1 MPELRIL
8 LSPLLLALALTA
20 CSGDSAAGKKTAT
33 RPPAPVAVGSVEQ
46 GPITLR
52 RVFSGTLEAAAEVQI
67 AARVS
72 GPVERIAVDLGD
84 AVKSGEVIAWIDDDE
99 LVQASLQAEAD
110 LAVAEAT
117 LREAQA
123 GAEHAARTLQRR
135 ETLGAQGVTS
145 QSELDS
151 VRAET
156 LAAQANQ
163 TVAEARVQRAH
174 AAVETARLRLQQARV
189 VAEWNDEGQSQAPVR
204 VVSARHVDEGTT
216 VTAGTPLITVL
227 ALHPITAVVTVPERD
242 YANLK
247 VGMPASL
254 TTDAWPGEVFAGK
267 VRRIAPSFNR
277 STRQARAEIE
287 VDNIDLRL
295 KPGMFVRANLELARK
310 ESARTVPFAALTQR
324 DGKPGVFQVQD
335 GTAHWKPLEIGIREG
350 DAVEVSGLTTREP
363 VVTLGQELCD
373 DGAPVQVVQESAE

>member
-135 ETLGAQGVTS
+135 ETLGAQASPPNPNWIRCARRPWPPRRIKPWPKRGCSAPTPLWKPPDCASNRPAWLRSGTTRAKAKPRCAWFPRVTS
-145 QSELDS
+145 
-151 VRAET
+151 T
-156 LAAQANQ
+156 K
-163 TVAEARVQRAH
+163 ARRSP
-174 AAVETARLRLQQARV
+174 QAR
-189 VAEWNDEGQSQAPVR
+189 R
-204 VVSARHVDEGTT
+204 
-216 VTAGTPLITVL
+216 
-227 ALHPITAVVTVPERD
+227 
-242 YANLK
+242 
-247 VGMPASL
+247 
-254 TTDAWPGEVFAGK
+254 
-267 VRRIAPSFNR
+267 
-277 STRQARAEIE
+277 
-287 VDNIDLRL
+287 
-295 KPGMFVRANLELARK
+295 
-310 ESARTVPFAALTQR
+310 
-324 DGKPGVFQVQD
+324 
-335 GTAHWKPLEIGIREG
+335 
-350 DAVEVSGLTTREP
+350 
-363 VVTLGQELCD
+363 
-373 DGAPVQVVQESAE
+373 